1 MLTDLFK
8 VPHFYQYDQHQW
20 LCWIHIKE
28 TYGQFDIQNGT
39 KIICGVENGTKIICG
54 VENGT
59 KIICEIE
66 NGTKIICWGTV
77 EVQESKWFSACLGNV
92 YILQKPDSAS
102 AGKLGI
108 LIFWS

>member
-1 MLTDLFK
+1 MLTDQFK

-54 VENGT
+54 
-59 KIICEIE
+59 
-66 NGTKIICWGTV
+66 GTV